1 MTWLYAMTS
10 MHWHNVCNVCMP
22 ASMQL
27 HSSLLYSIKDST
39 WSMNNKNIAVNLSKI
54 METVIE
60 TVDEKDNWK
69 SKLSKA
75 FTDKKRLFLQCH
87 DFQFDL

>member
-1 MTWLYAMTS
+1 
-10 MHWHNVCNVCMP
+10 MH
-22 ASMQL
+22 
-27 HSSLLYSIKDST
+27 
-39 WSMNNKNIAVNLSKI
+39 NKNIAVNLSKI

-60 TVDEKDNWK
+60 TVDEKDDWK